1 MNLKLSQIICTD
13 RLREIYPD
21 HVEELKLTIAED
33 GLLQAIVVLDQEDG
47 TYRLVNGG
55 HRLEAF
61 RQLGKE
67 TIPAISLEDSLV
79 EQKILKPGEKLDKGD
94 LIRYEIIEN
103 VKRLSMSWQDRVLA
117 VEVYHKTSERQALRA
132 GGTWLQSQTGEL
144 LSIDQSYVSRFLLL
158 AKRLRADPDG
168 AIAEAT
174 TVRDA
179 IKLLLQ
185 EKLELAQKKQITMLK
200 KKREET
206 QSRAST
212 TSIELG
218 KLQVSPTL
226 RNAESDEVEES
237 PTEIPK
243 DYFYDMY
250 FTGDCLTTLSEV
262 AKVKKIHHIITD
274 PPYGIDMDNL
284 SGQKNI
290 QKIIDTHQVEPNIA
304 MLMELLQVAHDVID
318 PKGFMCFWYDL
329 DHHEKLMTR
338 AKAVGWKVCRW
349 PFIWCKSSG
358 CSNQAAA
365 YNFTKSTEVCMILRA
380 SEDAVL
386 VNKQSNNFVV
396 SPNTNRTGHPF
407 HKPSSVWERLIE
419 AVSYEGQ
426 TIVDPFAGSGSSLS
440 ASLNLGRDPVGIEI
454 DEALIHEGV
463 SWMHKTHNEVYLDVP
478 VI

>member
-1 MNLKLSQIICTD
+1 
-13 RLREIYPD
+13 
-21 HVEELKLTIAED
+21 
-33 GLLQAIVVLDQEDG
+33 
-47 TYRLVNGG
+47 
-55 HRLEAF
+55 
-61 RQLGKE
+61 
-67 TIPAISLEDSLV
+67 
-79 EQKILKPGEKLDKGD
+79 
-94 LIRYEIIEN
+94 
-103 VKRLSMSWQDRVLA
+103 
-117 VEVYHKTSERQALRA
+117 
-132 GGTWLQSQTGEL
+132 
-144 LSIDQSYVSRFLLL
+144 
-158 AKRLRADPDG
+158 
-168 AIAEAT
+168 
-174 TVRDA
+174 
-179 IKLLLQ
+179 
-185 EKLELAQKKQITMLK
+185 
-200 KKREET
+200 
-206 QSRAST
+206 
-212 TSIELG
+212 
-218 KLQVSPTL
+218 
-226 RNAESDEVEES
+226 
-237 PTEIPK
+237 
-243 DYFYDMY
+243 
-250 FTGDCLTTLSEV
+250 
-262 AKVKKIHHIITD
+262 
-274 PPYGIDMDNL
+274 
-284 SGQKNI
+284 
-290 QKIIDTHQVEPNIA
+290 